1 MKKILITLAIALTA
15 ITTQARTLVVYYSY
29 TNNVHT
35 IVTELTKQIDADV
48 LRIEPAEKGLDY
60 AANNYAIGSA
70 LISAIRNNPNDAAS
84 YPAIDP
90 VNVNLADY
98 TCIII
103 GAPLW
108 WSNMAAPLQTYL
120 FENGAAMAGKKIG
133 LIVSSAS
140 SGISSVEGD
149 AKRLIPEGDF
159 LTPSLWI
166 RSSQTSNA
174 ASLLQDWLKA
184 IDYESIVPQPQ
195 PQPDS
200 TDVEAVDLG
209 LSVKWASY
217 NIGAASPEGY
227 GNLYGWADPTGAL
240 TTEVLDDYPSANPP
254 ASICGT
260 EYDIAT
266 VNWGNDWRMP
276 TQSEFEELVSEC
288 DWEWTEMGGIH
299 GMKVT
304 GQNGNSIF
312 LPAAASR
319 TGEEVSNQVGQR
331 GCYWSGTLW
340 ANNANFA
347 SYLYFYSNA
356 ENVQPAR
363 SNRRYIGMSVRAV
376 ENKGHIE
383 TSNHAMKEKDDF
395 SISVQGRTM
404 VIDGIEANSL
414 VEVYDIMGRC
424 IYKGTRHRIEV
435 NRNGLY
441 LVRVNATTQKIQIY
455 VP

>member
-1 MKKILITLAIALTA
+1 MKKILITLAIALMA
-15 ITTQARTLVVYYSY
+15 IPTQARTLVVYYSF

-103 GAPLW
+103 GSPLW
-108 WSNMAAPLQTYL
+108 WNNMAAPLQTYL

-166 RSSQTSNA
+166 RASQISNA

-184 IDYESIVPQPQ
+184 INYEAIAPQPQ

-200 TDVEAVDLG
+200 TAVEAVDLG

-217 NIGAASPEGY
+217 N
-227 GNLYGWADPTGAL
+227 
-240 TTEVLDDYPSANPP
+240 
-254 ASICGT
+254 
-260 EYDIAT
+260 
-266 VNWGNDWRMP
+266 
-276 TQSEFEELVSEC
+276 
-288 DWEWTEMGGIH
+288 
-299 GMKVT
+299 
-304 GQNGNSIF
+304 
-312 LPAAASR
+312 
-319 TGEEVSNQVGQR
+319 
-331 GCYWSGTLW
+331 
-340 ANNANFA
+340 
-347 SYLYFYSNA
+347 
-356 ENVQPAR
+356 
-363 SNRRYIGMSVRAV
+363 
-376 ENKGHIE
+376 
-383 TSNHAMKEKDDF
+383 
-395 SISVQGRTM
+395 
-404 VIDGIEANSL
+404 
-414 VEVYDIMGRC
+414 
-424 IYKGTRHRIEV
+424 
-435 NRNGLY
+435 
-441 LVRVNATTQKIQIY
+441 
-455 VP
+455 